1 MNAHK
6 QKMYLLGLALS
17 SFFANSMFGMQPDS
31 ALKKFNAD
39 LKQLQTKTTVQS
51 SLEELVQRAQQ
62 LTNELNT
69 QLTTGNQ
76 KFSWPTY
83 ENYKQTMNELNKLIA
98 KTAEQKAL
106 SVKILSLRFKQMTLD
121 GAAAKQKAFEQAQAK
136 QQKIEETSP
145 QEIQTLQQIIQ
156 DMVHP
161 NIQMNDEM
169 YKSFEQTIVANSE
182 KLPKNHPIV
191 QQAKQVLEQERAKF
205 LDNEKIVS
213 KQLDELLKDLKK
225 ITDTL
230 QIEDIIIKRTSD
242 LEASEDIFRSFDDSA
257 TNFYKFLDTKNH
269 IEYEKNFEEQLQK
282 LKNILY
288 FNEFIKELNLSQK
301 TEQEKQAEILK
312 FFTKKLAEWENRK
325 KSSAYGYITALL
337 KKAYENIAQ
346 KFENDLINDQEL
358 KALEKYTSFSIQ
370 ELEGQE
376 QEHLE
381 MIKDHEERI
390 KNKNEKW
397 LQEDLDEAK
406 RLLKEVQFALAI
418 KKS

>member
-1 MNAHK
+1 
-6 QKMYLLGLALS
+6 
-17 SFFANSMFGMQPDS
+17 MQPDS

-205 LDNEKIVS
+205 LDNEKIVL

>member
-205 LDNEKIVS
+205 LDNEKIVL